1 MAKIK
6 GDHIKIKEVEKKT
19 KGDHLK
25 PNEVKMNILEFILKN
40 TGPVSE
46 SSIREHLK
54 NKYGICDP
62 STINKHMNKLKDLRC
77 IKLTSLKASR
87 INYWDIIIFSHLKN
101 IRHEFPELQL
111 NKHEKSINL
120 LLSELQQI
128 FFSFELLKFYT
139 KLRMSVS
146 LFNACIEPGIETL
159 YKGAWRV
166 YINNKESHQYQLIN
180 NLLKLCYRTCV
191 KYYPD
196 FKMSKKAFM
205 DTMKELPWK
214 IDPISPEEHVSE
226 YIENYL
232 PGLPEGIKYSL
243 FTTRPNY
250 EIKTALDV
258 IPDEIDKKDLV
269 TYLTNTLLLIMWK
282 KLIFLSDREN
292 ILLEH
297 FLNHD
302 MLMGID
308 SQEELEI
315 AEKTKDQIALLRE
328 SVDLSQFLSQLSHK
342 ICQDVILNRQ

>member
-1 MAKIK
+1 
-6 GDHIKIKEVEKKT
+6 
-19 KGDHLK
+19 
-25 PNEVKMNILEFILKN
+25 
-40 TGPVSE
+40 
-46 SSIREHLK
+46 
-54 NKYGICDP
+54 
-62 STINKHMNKLKDLRC
+62 MNKLKDLRC

-232 PGLPEGIKYSL
+232 FNYSEGIKYSL

-269 TYLTNTLLLIMWK
+269 I
-282 KLIFLSDREN
+282 I
-292 ILLEH
+292 
-297 FLNHD
+297 
-302 MLMGID
+302 
-308 SQEELEI
+308 
-315 AEKTKDQIALLRE
+315 
-328 SVDLSQFLSQLSHK
+328 
-342 ICQDVILNRQ
+342 